1 MSHAQGPSGGPA
13 HDYVEIGVALAT
25 AVFGIIVIIGS
36 LQVGI
41 GWGIEGPRAGFLPF
55 YFGLFI
61 ILGSLVNLWNIH
73 READYKALFADWNQL
88 LAVLSVV
95 IPAAIYVVV
104 VPYTGIYLASLVLI
118 AYFMRWIGR
127 YGWGLTA
134 IIAIGIPLAAFVVFE
149 RWFLVSLPKG
159 PIEEWL
165 GF

>member
-1 MSHAQGPSGGPA
+1 MSNAQGQSGGPA

-25 AVFGIIVIIGS
+25 TLFGIIVVIGS

-61 ILGSLVNLWNIH
+61 IVGSLINLWNIH
-73 READYKALFADWNQL
+73 READYKALFAEWSQL
-88 LAVLSVV
+88 RAVLSVV
-95 IPAAIYVVV
+95 IPTAIYVVV
-104 VPYTGIYLASLVLI
+104 IPYSGIYFASIVLI

-127 YGWGLTA
+127 YGWGITA
-134 IIAIGIPLAAFVVFE
+134 AISVGVPLMAFIVFE

>member
-1 MSHAQGPSGGPA
+1 MSNAQGQSGGPA
-13 HDYVEIGVALAT
+13 HDYVEIGVAVAT
-25 AVFGIIVIIGS
+25 LVFGIIVVIGS

-61 ILGSLVNLWNIH
+61 IVGSLINLWNVH
-73 READYKALFADWNQL
+73 READYKALFAEWSQL
-88 LAVLSVV
+88 RAVLSVV
-95 IPAAIYVVV
+95 IPTAIYVVV
-104 VPYTGIYLASLVLI
+104 IPYSGIYFASIVLI

-127 YGWGLTA
+127 YGWGMTA
-134 IIAIGIPLAAFVVFE
+134 AISVGVPLMAFIVFE